1 MTAFARCLAQR
12 TYKASIEED
21 MKDGEE
27 YGVSGT
33 PAFFINGR
41 LISGAAPYDD
51 FKRVIDEEL
60 SRTRPAR
67 R

>member
-1 MTAFARCLAQR
+1 MTAFARCVGQR

-21 MKDGEE
+21 LKDGEE

-60 SRTRPAR
+60 AR
-67 R
+67 AVRR